1 MRKKDEMEKKIAD
14 KSVNISWFVTVM
26 TLFIIGFI
34 EQIKTGE
41 RNIFL
46 VIAIVSVLT
55 TLFLE
60 RFILAKI
67 NEDNSFIKFILL
79 VIVLTALMLL
89 IAWLSISW

>member
-1 MRKKDEMEKKIAD
+1 MRKIDEMEKKIAD
-14 KSVNISWFVTVM
+14 KSVKISWFVTVM

>member
-1 MRKKDEMEKKIAD
+1 
-14 KSVNISWFVTVM
+14 M

-55 TLFLE
+55 TLFFE